1 MLSSLAPLEKP
12 SIRAVTGKSNLPGP
26 GGQPPSSPPPP
37 PGLRPVGG
45 GRLRLHPGG
54 TPGVVWDVVGRDPSR
69 YSVRF
74 GLGVVNHFLEGAG
87 QPRVAIAFFCY
98 SYH

>member
-1 MLSSLAPLEKP
+1 MRPFEPPPPFRDLL
-12 SIRAVTGKSNLPGP
+12 
-26 GGQPPSSPPPP
+26 GGSPPPPPPPP

-69 YSVRF
+69 YSVATLCVIAGRLKLEPSAKPSVLF
-74 GLGVVNHFLEGAG
+74 FLAG
-87 QPRVAIAFFCY
+87 RSKV
-98 SYH
+98 